1 MHNGRK
7 VDEVRMKERL
17 SERIKR
23 KTRER
28 YDKLLKW
35 IIRKAVQ
42 KHDDLN
48 YGAFL
53 AYSWGR
59 DEVTDYHV
67 IAERCYGDIYVYGT
81 HVKRWVDG
89 KLVEDEQEGR

>member
-1 MHNGRK
+1 MK
-7 VDEVRMKERL
+7 QMKERL

-23 KTRER
+23 GVREK
-28 YDKLLKW
+28 YDVFLKW
-35 IIRKAVQ
+35 TIRKAVQ

-48 YGAFL
+48 YGAFM

-67 IAERCYGDIYVYGT
+67 TAERSYKDIHVFGT
-81 HVKRWVDG
+81 RVERLIDGEWVPD
-89 KLVEDEQEGR
+89 R

>member
-1 MHNGRK
+1 MRK
-7 VDEVRMKERL
+7 VGEVMKERL
-17 SERIKR
+17 YERIKR
-23 KTRER
+23 EVREK
-28 YDKLLKW
+28 YDVFLKW

-48 YGAFL
+48 YGAFM

-67 IAERCYGDIYVYGT
+67 TAERNYNDIHIFGT
-81 HVKRWVDG
+81 RVERFVDG
-89 KLVEDEQEGR
+89 EWVADK

>member
-1 MHNGRK
+1 
-7 VDEVRMKERL
+7 MKERL

-23 KTRER
+23 KVREK
-28 YDKLLKW
+28 YDVFLKW

-48 YGAFL
+48 YGAFM

-67 IAERCYGDIYVYGT
+67 TAERSYKDIHVFGT
-81 HVKRWVDG
+81 RVEQFVNGEWVAD
-89 KLVEDEQEGR
+89 K

>member
-1 MHNGRK
+1 
-7 VDEVRMKERL
+7 MKERL

-23 KTRER
+23 KIREK
-28 YDKLLKW
+28 YDKFLKW

-48 YGAFL
+48 YGAFM

-67 IAERCYGDIYVYGT
+67 TAERSYNDIHVFGT
-81 HVKRWVDG
+81 RVEHFVDG
-89 KLVEDEQEGR
+89 EWVADK

>member
-1 MHNGRK
+1 
-7 VDEVRMKERL
+7 MKERL

-23 KTRER
+23 KIREK
-28 YDKLLKW
+28 YDKFLKW

-48 YGAFL
+48 YGAFM

-67 IAERCYGDIYVYGT
+67 TAERSYNDIHVFGT
-81 HVKRWVDG
+81 RVERFVDG
-89 KLVEDEQEGR
+89 EWVADK